1 MGSPASD
8 APVRADALQ
17 CLADAA
23 NHWAAHGVAK
33 LPPEAVWEQL
43 WSLLDEAGVLKKKK
57 AK

>member
-1 MGSPASD
+1 M
-8 APVRADALQ
+8 RADAIR

-23 NHWAAHGVAK
+23 KHWAANGVGG

-57 AK
+57 AN